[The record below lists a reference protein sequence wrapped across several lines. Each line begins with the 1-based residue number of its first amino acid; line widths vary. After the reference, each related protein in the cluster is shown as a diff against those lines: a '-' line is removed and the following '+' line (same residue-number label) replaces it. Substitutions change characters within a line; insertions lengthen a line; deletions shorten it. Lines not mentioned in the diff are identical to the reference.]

1 MYQAGVATIRNVFL
15 FFIAIEK
22 EVWQPQDRGTKFE
35 QIPDSELFWGKLV
48 GWDDQ
53 RRAGSDPDS

>member
-35 QIPDSELFWGKLV
+35 QIPDSELF
-48 GWDDQ
+48 
-53 RRAGSDPDS
+53 